1 MVLCFEISNIVNCFY
16 LYLLGLF
23 YIICIID
30 MRCFMLFLYYVILI
44 FFLFS
49 NIWLLERGIFCFYFR
64 GNKVIVRVFIIVF
77 IYFDIGGYIVFKVE
91 G

>member
-1 MVLCFEISNIVNCFY
+1 MYCISNIVNCFY
-16 LYLLGLF
+16 LYLLELF
-23 YIICIID
+23 LIMLRLICNV
-30 MRCFMLFLYYVILI
+30 MLFKNYVILI
-44 FFLFS
+44 FLFS
-49 NIWLLERGIFCFYFR
+49 NIWLLERGIFSFYFR

>member
-1 MVLCFEISNIVNCFY
+1 MLR
-16 LYLLGLF
+16 L
-23 YIICIID
+23 ICNV
-30 MRCFMLFLYYVILI
+30 MLFKNYVILI
-44 FFLFS
+44 FLFS
-49 NIWLLERGIFCFYFR
+49 NIWLLERGIFSFYFR